1 MSTELHLTIRADSA
15 REALLEL
22 AGIGVRAADELG
34 GAAQP
39 PDTEPDVP
47 LTQSAGTPVE
57 KGNGADAAPPTEKR
71 TRGKKAPAAVPAVD
85 RDAIVKGL
93 TDLYMGG
100 DPNIRERITAFR
112 DGFGAQRLRELKDEA
127 LPAAQKLLAELQ
139 QVAGP

>member
-22 AGIGVRAADELG
+22 AGIGVRAADELSV
-34 GAAQP
+34 APQP
-39 PDTEPDVP
+39 PDPEPP
-47 LTQSAGTPVE
+47 ATAAE
-57 KGNGADAAPPTEKR
+57 KGNGADAAPPAEKR
-71 TRGKKAPAAVPAVD
+71 TRGGKRAPAAGTAAAPAID

-100 DPNIRERITAFR
+100 DPTIRERITAFR

-127 LPAAQKLLAELQ
+127 LPEAQKLLAELQ